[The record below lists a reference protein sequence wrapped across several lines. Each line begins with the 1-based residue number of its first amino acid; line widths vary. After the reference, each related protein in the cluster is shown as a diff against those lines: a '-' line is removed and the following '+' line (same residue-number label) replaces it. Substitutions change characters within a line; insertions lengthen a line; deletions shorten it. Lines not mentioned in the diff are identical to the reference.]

1 LLPALGLH
9 RCLPQQRAPGGK
21 GLEELIVEIISPSTG
36 RTDKDVKVPDYCTL
50 ESLDEIW
57 LIDSRKPLVHVY
69 QRRNGQWIGSLPLQL
84 GQRFSSAL
92 LGGEIAIDDL
102 FLGTGLDAADSEGA
116 KAHLLKTLRRE
127 REAELQALQRQLAA
141 LRDEIDARNSSP
153 LPSAAA
159 TFTPPDSEAI
169 GASRF
174 NPPGSPLPQSR
185 PAPPPLDELFDPPP
199 AASSEPPNKP
209 AAATPALS
217 IRHVEDDAPA
227 NEPTAAEQ
235 ADAAIP
241 EVRIPAGSILQ
252 GVFLSGMDA
261 PTGRAAR
268 QDPYPA
274 LLRLKHD
281 AILPNRFRADI
292 RECFL
297 LVGGYGDL
305 GSERVYLR
313 AESINCVR
321 RDGRTIEVAIDGYAV
336 GEDGKVGVRGRLVNK
351 QGQVIGRAMQV
362 SFLQGF
368 SRLFSTVPVTSVATG
383 GGTVP
388 YQQVLSAESLQ
399 GAAIAGTG
407 KALDRLAEYYLD
419 LAENIFPV
427 LEVDAGRGVEVILNR
442 GVGLKLQ

>member
-1 LLPALGLH
+1 MSGF
-9 RCLPQQRAPGGK
+9 
-21 GLEELIVEIISPSTG
+21 SNTW
-36 RTDKDVKVPDYCTL
+36 
-50 ESLDEIW
+50 ESLSPRLRQW
-57 LIDSRKPLVHVY
+57 LTLGAGLLVVAA
-69 QRRNGQWIGSLPLQL
+69 L
-84 GQRFSSAL
+84 AL
-92 LGGEIAIDDL
+92 LVATAPEDRARGDAERRRMVANILTDVDPRDLGIDGLGRRMNSLEGEVRKIAYSL
-102 FLGTGLDAADSEGA
+102 EQLGLDAADSEGA
-116 KAHLLKTLRRE
+116 QAHLLQTLRRE
-127 REAELQALQRQLAA
+127 REAELAALQGQLQV
-141 LRDEIDARNSSP
+141 LRDDVSARDQVQP
-153 LPSAAA
+153 PSAAA
-159 TFTPPDSEAI
+159 SFTPPTSS
-169 GASRF
+169 ASPSAGTF
-174 NPPGSPLPQSR
+174 APPGTPQVPAR
-185 PAPPPLDELFDPPP
+185 PEPPPLDQLFDPPP
-199 AASSEPPNKP
+199 AARPAPADKP
-209 AAATPALS
+209 TAATSTLS
-217 IRHVEDDAPA
+217 IRHVQDDAA
-227 NEPTAAEQ
+227 GAEPTAAEQ
-235 ADAAIP
+235 ADAAVP

-274 LLRLKHD
+274 LLRLKHN

-368 SRLFSTVPVTSVATG
+368 SRLFSTVPVASVATG
-383 GGTVP
+383 GGAVP
-388 YQQVLSAESLQ
+388 YQQVLSAESMQ

>member
-1 LLPALGLH
+1 MTGL
-9 RCLPQQRAPGGK
+9 
-21 GLEELIVEIISPSTG
+21 SSTW
-36 RTDKDVKVPDYCTL
+36 
-50 ESLDEIW
+50 ESLSPRLRQW
-57 LIDSRKPLVHVY
+57 LTLGAGLLVVAA
-69 QRRNGQWIGSLPLQL
+69 L
-84 GQRFSSAL
+84 AL
-92 LGGEIAIDDL
+92 LVATAPDDRARGDAERRRMVANILTDVDPRDLGIDGLGRRMNALEGEVRKIAYSL
-102 FLGTGLDAADSEGA
+102 EQLGLDAADSEGA
-116 KAHLLKTLRRE
+116 QAHLLQTLRRE
-127 REAELQALQRQLAA
+127 REAELEALQGQLAL
-141 LRDEIDARNSSP
+141 LRDDLAERDQTQA
-153 LPSAAA
+153 PSAGA
-159 TFTPPDSEAI
+159 TFAAP
-169 GASRF
+169 ASPTGPQAGTF
-174 NPPGSPLPQSR
+174 APPGTPSAPGPTR
-185 PAPPPLDELFDPPP
+185 PDLPPLDQLFDPPP
-199 AASSEPPNKP
+199 SARPISADKP
-209 AAATPALS
+209 ASATPTLS
-217 IRHVEDDAPA
+217 IRHVKDGAA
-227 NEPTAAEQ
+227 GSEPTPAEQ
-235 ADAAIP
+235 ADVAVP

-274 LLRLKHD
+274 LLRLKHN
-281 AILPNRFRADI
+281 ALLPNRFRADI

-368 SRLFSTVPVTSVATG
+368 SRLFSTVPVASVATG
-383 GGTVP
+383 GGAVP
-388 YQQVLSAESLQ
+388 YQQVLSAESMQ

>member
-1 LLPALGLH
+1 
-9 RCLPQQRAPGGK
+9 
-21 GLEELIVEIISPSTG
+21 
-36 RTDKDVKVPDYCTL
+36 
-50 ESLDEIW
+50 
-57 LIDSRKPLVHVY
+57 
-69 QRRNGQWIGSLPLQL
+69 
-84 GQRFSSAL
+84 
-92 LGGEIAIDDL
+92 
-102 FLGTGLDAADSEGA
+102 
-116 KAHLLKTLRRE
+116 
-127 REAELQALQRQLAA
+127 
-141 LRDEIDARNSSP
+141 
-153 LPSAAA
+153 
-159 TFTPPDSEAI
+159 
-169 GASRF
+169 
-174 NPPGSPLPQSR
+174 
-185 PAPPPLDELFDPPP
+185 
-199 AASSEPPNKP
+199 
-209 AAATPALS
+209 
-217 IRHVEDDAPA
+217 
-227 NEPTAAEQ
+227 
-235 ADAAIP
+235 
-241 EVRIPAGSILQ
+241 
-252 GVFLSGMDA
+252 MDA

-274 LLRLKHD
+274 LLRLKHN

-362 SFLQGF
+362 SFLKGF
-368 SRLFSTVPVTSVATG
+368 SRLFSTVPVASVSTG

-388 YQQVLSAESLQ
+388 YQQVLSGESMQ

-407 KALDRLAEYYLD
+407 KALDRLADYYLD

>member
-1 LLPALGLH
+1 MS
-9 RCLPQQRAPGGK
+9 APGSIWTALSPRARQ
-21 GLEELIVEIISPSTG
+21 GL
-36 RTDKDVKVPDYCTL
+36 TL
-50 ESLDEIW
+50 GAGL
-57 LIDSRKPLVHVY
+57 LVVAA
-69 QRRNGQWIGSLPLQL
+69 L
-84 GQRFSSAL
+84 AL
-92 LGGEIAIDDL
+92 LVATAPDERGRGDAPRRRLVANILTDVDPRDLGIDGLGRRLTALEGEVRRITYSL
-102 FLGTGLDAADSEGA
+102 EQLGLDAADGAEGP
-116 KAHLLKTLRRE
+116 LLQTLRRE
-127 REAELQALQRQLAA
+127 RETELASLQGQLAR
-141 LRDEIDARNSSP
+141 LRDALDARTEAPSP
-153 LPSAAA
+153 SPGA
-159 TFTPPDSEAI
+159 TFTPP
-169 GASRF
+169 AS
-174 NPPGSPLPQSR
+174 
-185 PAPPPLDELFDPPP
+185 PAPPSGPLEPAGLPPASARPEPPPLHQLFDPPAGAGAAPPMQAGAAAP
-199 AASSEPPNKP
+199 ALGIRHVQEE
-209 AAATPALS
+209 AAAT
-217 IRHVEDDAPA
+217 APT
-227 NEPTAAEQ
+227 PAEQ

-241 EVRIPAGSILQ
+241 EVRLPAGSILQ
-252 GVFLSGMDA
+252 GVFLSGLDA

-321 RDGRTIEVAIDGYAV
+321 RDGRTLEVAIDGYAV

-368 SRLFSTVPVTSVATG
+368 SRLFSTVPVASVATG

-388 YQQVLSAESLQ
+388 YQQVLSAEALQ

>member
-1 LLPALGLH
+1 MSGLGSAWDGLSPRTRQWLTLGAGLLVVAALAWLVATAPDDRARSDAERRRMVANLLTDVDPRDLGIDGLG
-9 RCLPQQRAPGGK
+9 RRMNA
-21 GLEELIVEIISPSTG
+21 LEGELRKLAHS
-36 RTDKDVKVPDYCTL
+36 L
-50 ESLDEIW
+50 E
-57 LIDSRKPLVHVY
+57 
-69 QRRNGQWIGSLPLQL
+69 QL
-84 GQRFSSAL
+84 
-92 LGGEIAIDDL
+92 
-102 FLGTGLDAADSEGA
+102 GLDAADSEGA
-116 KAHLLKTLRRE
+116 EAHLLQTLRRE
-127 REAELQALQRQLAA
+127 REAELKALQRQLAV
-141 LRDEIDARNSSP
+141 LRDELEARAGPSP
-153 LPSAAA
+153 APG
-159 TFTPPDSEAI
+159 TTVTPPESPAP
-169 GASRF
+169 GAFS
-174 NPPGSPLPQSR
+174 PSGSPPTPPR
-185 PAPPPLDELFDPPP
+185 PAPPPLERLFDPPP
-199 AASSEPPNKP
+199 AAGPPAADKP

-217 IRHVEDDAPA
+217 IRHVRDAGA
-227 NEPTAAEQ
+227 GSEPTAAEQ

-274 LLRLKHD
+274 LLRLKHN

-368 SRLFSTVPVTSVATG
+368 SRLFSTVPVASVSTG
-383 GGTVP
+383 GGAVP
-388 YQQVLSAESLQ
+388 YQQVLSAESMQ

>member
-1 LLPALGLH
+1 MVGLSSTWESLAPKTRRALTLAAGALLIAALALLMATAPNERDDGAEQRRRLVSNLLTDVDPRALGID
-9 RCLPQQRAPGGK
+9 
-21 GLEELIVEIISPSTG
+21 GLG
-36 RTDKDVKVPDYCTL
+36 RRLNALEGEVRRLTANLEQVGLSVADDSAQATL
-50 ESLDEIW
+50 LE
-57 LIDSRKPLVHVY
+57 
-69 QRRNGQWIGSLPLQL
+69 
-84 GQRFSSAL
+84 
-92 LGGEIAIDDL
+92 
-102 FLGTGLDAADSEGA
+102 
-116 KAHLLKTLRRE
+116 TLRRE
-127 REAELQALQRQLAA
+127 RAQDLAGLRAEVTA
-141 LRDEIDARNSSP
+141 LREDRPVGPDRGAAQP
-153 LPSAAA
+153 LPGPGPVADRAAESPVKPPSAL
-159 TFTPPDSEAI
+159 PPRPEPPALNQL
-169 GASRF
+169 F
-174 NPPGSPLPQSR
+174 NPPPTR
-185 PAPPPLDELFDPPP
+185 N
-199 AASSEPPNKP
+199 SEPAVSANKP
-209 AAATPALS
+209 EAAARALS
-217 IRHVEDDAPA
+217 IRHVRDEHAA
-227 NEPTAAEQ
+227 TGQSAEQ
-235 ADAAIP
+235 AAADAIP
-241 EVRIPAGSILQ
+241 DVRIPAGSILR

-274 LLRLKHD
+274 LLRLKHA

-321 RDGRTIEVAIDGYAV
+321 TDGRTLEVAVDGYAV

-368 SRLFSTVPVTSVATG
+368 SRLFSTVPVASVATG
-383 GGTVP
+383 GTTVP
-388 YQQVLSAESLQ
+388 YQQVLSGESLQ

-442 GVGLKLQ
+442 GVGLKIQ

>member
-1 LLPALGLH
+1 M
-9 RCLPQQRAPGGK
+9 
-21 GLEELIVEIISPSTG
+21 VEFTEHWERLSP
-36 RTDKDVKVPDYCTL
+36 RL
-50 ESLDEIW
+50 
-57 LIDSRKPLVHVY
+57 R
-69 QRRNGQWIGSLPLQL
+69 QWIT
-84 GQRFSSAL
+84 
-92 LGGEIAIDDL
+92 
-102 FLGTGLDAADSEGA
+102 LGTGGVIVGSLALLIATAPQDDRGSEAQRRRLVNNLLTDVDPRDLGIDGLGRRLQTLEGDVRKIAHNLEQLGLDAVDNAGNRA
-116 KAHLLKTLRRE
+116 TLMQTLRRE
-127 REAELQALQRQLAA
+127 RQAELDGLKRELAGVREELKSQR
-141 LRDEIDARNSSP
+141 S
-153 LPSAAA
+153 LPPGQGADVWVPPS
-159 TFTPPDSEAI
+159 PPDVTETLADSEPEI
-169 GASRF
+169 RQ
-174 NPPGSPLPQSR
+174 PE
-185 PAPPPLDELFDPPP
+185 PPPLAQLFDAPR
-199 AASSEPPNKP
+199 ATVSEPAGSAKP
-209 AAATPALS
+209 AGPALS
-217 IRHVEDDAPA
+217 IRHVQDDAA
-227 NEPTAAEQ
+227 KAAGKDKNPE
-235 ADAAIP
+235 DAIP

-252 GVFLSGMDA
+252 GVLLSGMDA

-274 LLRLKHD
+274 LLRLKD
-281 AILPNRFRADI
+281 NAILPNRFRADI

-368 SRLFSTVPVTSVATG
+368 SQLFGTVPVASVATG
-383 GGTVP
+383 GTTMP
-388 YQQVLSAESLQ
+388 YQQVFSGQALQ

-419 LAENIFPV
+419 LAETIFPV

-442 GVGLKLQ
+442 GVGLKLDSLDQK

>member
-1 LLPALGLH
+1 MSGL
-9 RCLPQQRAPGGK
+9 
-21 GLEELIVEIISPSTG
+21 SSTW
-36 RTDKDVKVPDYCTL
+36 
-50 ESLDEIW
+50 ESLSPRLRQW
-57 LIDSRKPLVHVY
+57 LTLGAGLLVVAA
-69 QRRNGQWIGSLPLQL
+69 L
-84 GQRFSSAL
+84 AL
-92 LGGEIAIDDL
+92 LVATAPDDRARGDAERRRMVANILTDVDPRDLGIDGLGRRMNALEGEVRKIAYSL
-102 FLGTGLDAADSEGA
+102 EQLGLDAADSEGA
-116 KAHLLKTLRRE
+116 QAHLLQTLRRE
-127 REAELQALQRQLAA
+127 REAELEALQGQLRV
-141 LRDEIDARNSSP
+141 LRDEVSARDQAQP
-153 LPSAAA
+153 PSAAA
-159 TFTPPDSEAI
+159 TFTPPTSP
-169 GASRF
+169 ASRSAGTF
-174 NPPGSPLPQSR
+174 APPGTPSAPAR
-185 PAPPPLDELFDPPP
+185 PEPPPLDQLFDPPP
-199 AASSEPPNKP
+199 AARPRPAEKP
-209 AAATPALS
+209 ASATPALS
-217 IRHVEDDAPA
+217 IRHVQDDAA
-227 NEPTAAEQ
+227 GSEPTPAEQ
-235 ADAAIP
+235 ADGAVP
-241 EVRIPAGSILQ
+241 EVRIPAGSILR

-274 LLRLKHD
+274 LLRLKHN

-297 LVGGYGDL
+297 LVGGFGDL

-321 RDGRTIEVAIDGYAV
+321 HDGRTLEVAIDGYAV

-368 SRLFSTVPVTSVATG
+368 SRLFSTVPVASVATG

-388 YQQVLSAESLQ
+388 YQQVLSAESMQ

>member
-1 LLPALGLH
+1 MVANILTDVDPRDLGIDGLGRRMNALEGEV
-9 RCLPQQRAPGGK
+9 RKIAYS
-21 GLEELIVEIISPSTG
+21 LE
-36 RTDKDVKVPDYCTL
+36 
-50 ESLDEIW
+50 
-57 LIDSRKPLVHVY
+57 
-69 QRRNGQWIGSLPLQL
+69 QL
-84 GQRFSSAL
+84 
-92 LGGEIAIDDL
+92 
-102 FLGTGLDAADSEGA
+102 GLDAADSEGA
-116 KAHLLKTLRRE
+116 QAHLLQTLRRE
-127 REAELQALQRQLAA
+127 REAELEALQGQLRL
-141 LRDEIDARNSSP
+141 LRDDVATRNPDQSP
-153 LPSAAA
+153 SAGETFKPPASPALPSAG
-159 TFTPPDSEAI
+159 TVV
-169 GASRF
+169 
-174 NPPGSPLPQSR
+174 PPGTPSA
-185 PAPPPLDELFDPPP
+185 PAHPEPPRLDQLFDPP
-199 AASSEPPNKP
+199 AAPRPMSADKP
-209 AAATPALS
+209 ASATPTLS
-217 IRHVEDDAPA
+217 IRHVQDDAA
-227 NEPTAAEQ
+227 GAEPTAAEQ
-235 ADAAIP
+235 ADAAVP

-274 LLRLKHD
+274 LLRLKHN

-368 SRLFSTVPVTSVATG
+368 SRLFSTVPVASVATG
-383 GGTVP
+383 GGAVP
-388 YQQVLSAESLQ
+388 YQQVLSAESMQ

>member
-1 LLPALGLH
+1 MTGLTTTWESLSPRTRQAITLGAGALVIAVLALLMATAPDEREAAAEQRRRMVSNLLTDVDPRDLGIDGLGRRLNTLEGEVRRISENLTKLGLS
-9 RCLPQQRAPGGK
+9 
-21 GLEELIVEIISPSTG
+21 VE
-36 RTDKDVKVPDYCTL
+36 D
-50 ESLDEIW
+50 
-57 LIDSRKPLVHVY
+57 DSAQAKL
-69 QRRNGQWIGSLPLQL
+69 LQ
-84 GQRFSSAL
+84 
-92 LGGEIAIDDL
+92 
-102 FLGTGLDAADSEGA
+102 
-116 KAHLLKTLRRE
+116 TLRRE
-127 REAELQALQRQLAA
+127 REQDLSA
-141 LRDEIDARNSSP
+141 LRAEVSALRKDLGSSP
-153 LPSAAA
+153 GDGKAGAGA
-159 TFTPPDSEAI
+159 VFTPPS
-169 GASRF
+169 ASAPVVPASAM
-174 NPPGSPLPQSR
+174 PPASARPEPLPLTQ
-185 PAPPPLDELFDPPP
+185 LFDPPP
-199 AASSEPPNKP
+199 PTTTVQPANKP
-209 AAATPALS
+209 DVAIRALS
-217 IRHVEDDAPA
+217 IRHVQDQQA
-227 NEPTAAEQ
+227 EPEQTPQEQ

-241 EVRIPAGSILQ
+241 DVRIPAGSILR

-321 RDGRTIEVAIDGYAV
+321 TDGRTIEVAIDGYAV

-368 SRLFSTVPVTSVATG
+368 SRLFSTVPVTAVATG
-383 GGTVP
+383 GGAVP
-388 YQQVLSAESLQ
+388 YQQVFSPEALQ
-399 GAAIAGTG
+399 GAAMAGTG

-419 LAENIFPV
+419 LAESIFPV

>member
-1 LLPALGLH
+1 MVGLSSTWESLAPKTRRALTLAAGALLIAALALLMATAPNERDDGAEQRRRLVSNLLTDVDPRALGID
-9 RCLPQQRAPGGK
+9 
-21 GLEELIVEIISPSTG
+21 GLGRRLNALEGEVRRLTADLEQVGLSSEDNDAQIKLVE
-36 RTDKDVKVPDYCTL
+36 
-50 ESLDEIW
+50 
-57 LIDSRKPLVHVY
+57 
-69 QRRNGQWIGSLPLQL
+69 
-84 GQRFSSAL
+84 
-92 LGGEIAIDDL
+92 
-102 FLGTGLDAADSEGA
+102 
-116 KAHLLKTLRRE
+116 TLRRE
-127 REAELQALQRQLAA
+127 REQDLSQLRAEVTA
-141 LRDEIDARNSSP
+141 LRADHPIPDDHTTPKPAPTAVQAPPNSAEP
-153 LPSAAA
+153 P
-159 TFTPPDSEAI
+159 TQRTPPMRPE
-169 GASRF
+169 
-174 NPPGSPLPQSR
+174 PPALNQ
-185 PAPPPLDELFDPPP
+185 LFDPPFTRN
-199 AASSEPPNKP
+199 SEQAPSANKP
-209 AAATPALS
+209 ESAARALS
-217 IRHVEDDAPA
+217 IRHVRDEHA
-227 NEPTAAEQ
+227 AAEQ
-235 ADAAIP
+235 TAEQAAADAIP
-241 EVRIPAGSILQ
+241 DVRIPAGSILR

-274 LLRLKHD
+274 LLRLKHA

-321 RDGRTIEVAIDGYAV
+321 TDGRTLEVAVDGYAV

-368 SRLFSTVPVTSVATG
+368 SRLFSTVPVAAVATG
-383 GGTVP
+383 GTTVP
-388 YQQVLSAESLQ
+388 YQQVLSGESLQ

-442 GVGLKLQ
+442 GVGLKIQ

>member
-1 LLPALGLH
+1 MSGLSNTWESLSPRLRQWLTLGAGLLVVAALALLVATAPDDRARGDAERRRMVANILTDVDPRDLGIDGL
-9 RCLPQQRAPGGK
+9 
-21 GLEELIVEIISPSTG
+21 G
-36 RTDKDVKVPDYCTL
+36 RRMNTL
-50 ESLDEIW
+50 EGEVRKIAYSLE
-57 LIDSRKPLVHVY
+57 
-69 QRRNGQWIGSLPLQL
+69 QL
-84 GQRFSSAL
+84 
-92 LGGEIAIDDL
+92 
-102 FLGTGLDAADSEGA
+102 GLDAADSEGA
-116 KAHLLKTLRRE
+116 QAHLLQTLRRE
-127 REAELQALQRQLAA
+127 REAELEALQGQLRT
-141 LRDEIDARNSSP
+141 LREEVSARDQTQS
-153 LPSAAA
+153 PSAGAS
-159 TFTPPDSEAI
+159 FTPPVSPA
-169 GASRF
+169 ASPVAPSAGTF
-174 NPPGSPLPQSR
+174 APPGTPSA
-185 PAPPPLDELFDPPP
+185 PADPEPPPLDQLFDPPP
-199 AASSEPPNKP
+199 SATPRPADKP
-209 AAATPALS
+209 ASATPTLS
-217 IRHVEDDAPA
+217 IRHVQDDAA
-227 NEPTAAEQ
+227 GLEPSAAEQ
-235 ADAAIP
+235 ADAVIP

-274 LLRLKHD
+274 LLRLKHN

-368 SRLFSTVPVTSVATG
+368 SRLSSTVPVASVSTG
-383 GGTVP
+383 AGTVP
-388 YQQVLSAESLQ
+388 YQQVLSAESMQ